1 MKSDSVSPSLIGAY
15 GPWAAA
21 LVPEG
26 PGPLSLRRCPPG
38 EFTTRRAAGRAR
50 VMERMMPPKFADPI
64 KAIVGR
70 SFVHDG
76 LAMEELSWRLPYG
89 PPTRAVV
96 LKPIGGTG
104 RLPAVLALHDH
115 GRFKFFGWEK
125 IAQTGPELP
134 PLVAAHRADAY
145 EGLAWAN
152 ELARRG
158 YVVLVHDAFAFG
170 SRRLRRAEVSPEVR
184 GAMPEDG
191 DRSAAGVAA
200 YNDWAADHEHVMAKS
215 FFSSGT
221 TWPGVFAAED
231 RVALDI
237 LCARPDVDAG
247 RVGCA
252 GLSGGGL
259 RSVFL
264 AGLDDRI
271 RASVCVGMMT
281 TWRDYLLHKSYT
293 HTWMCYVPL
302 LPLDLDYP
310 EVLGLRAPLPSL
322 VINAREDP
330 FFTLPEMERAASLL
344 AEVYAAS
351 GKPERFQ
358 CSWYPGHHQFNRAM
372 QAEAFAW
379 FGRWLG

>member
-1 MKSDSVSPSLIGAY
+1 MIGAY
-15 GPWAAA
+15 GPWAAS
-21 LVPEG
+21 LVPET
-26 PGPLSLRRCPPG
+26 PGPLSLRKCPAG
-38 EFTTRRAAGRAR
+38 EFTTRRAAARAR
-50 VMERMMPPKFADPI
+50 VAERMAPPPI
-64 KAIVGR
+64 PGGIAAEVRR

-76 LAMEELSWRLPYG
+76 LAIEEISWRLPYG
-89 PPTRAVV
+89 PPTQAVV
-96 LKPIGGTG
+96 LKPAGAAG

-115 GRFKFFGWEK
+115 GRFKFFGKEK
-125 IAQTGPELP
+125 IAQTGSAMPA
-134 PLVAAHRADAY
+134 LVAAHRAEVY

-152 ELARRG
+152 ELARLG

-170 SRRLRRAEVSPEVR
+170 SRRVRPAEVPPEVR
-184 GAMPEDG
+184 GTMRG
-191 DRSAAGVAA
+191 DADDSAAGIAA
-200 YNDWAADHEHVMAKS
+200 YNDWAAEHEHVMAKS

-237 LCARPDVDAG
+237 LCARSDVDPG

-259 RSVFL
+259 RTVFL

-271 RASVCVGMMT
+271 RSAVCVGMMT

-302 LPLDLDYP
+302 LPRDLDYP
-310 EVLGLRAPLPSL
+310 EILGLRAPLPAL
-322 VINAREDP
+322 VINARDDP
-330 FFTLPEMERAASLL
+330 FFTCPEMERASAIL

-351 GKPERFQ
+351 GQPENYR

-379 FGRWLG
+379 FDRWLR